1 MLEGGRECSELR
13 HRLPLERVEH
23 PLAPAVRL
31 GNVRQNYES
40 GELKSLVILFTSSD
54 DISYLLEEPS

>member
-23 PLAPAVRL
+23 PLAPA
-31 GNVRQNYES
+31 VRQNYES

>member
-31 GNVRQNYES
+31 GNLRVRQNVES
-40 GELKSLVILFTSSD
+40 GELNPLVILFRVV
-54 DISYLLEEPS
+54 